1 VNFFELSI
9 FSVAMDFASFEKFD
23 GHPNSWWIFRKKV
36 AVQAIK
42 YDELHRSKCHD
53 IIRYAEILYRLK
65 GRKPAD
71 GSQDETF
78 LASMTSSRDTS
89 KKKSAQNLMYS
100 FLAMSSID
108 TCPGIVCSIDERSD
122 TCGSDLWI
130 QFLSAFEPR
139 PRSFIEIICSMLYK
153 FLACIVWLIILIF
166 QNVFLI
172 LSLILG
178 FVLLAI
184 EIVLQ
189 ILLAFVEA
197 LHILGIPRL
206 RQATLPR

>member
-1 VNFFELSI
+1 
-9 FSVAMDFASFEKFD
+9 MDFSFEKFD
-23 GHPNSWWIFRKKV
+23 GHPNNWWIFRKK
-36 AVQAIK
+36 AIVQAIK
-42 YDELHRSKCHD
+42 YDELHRTKCQD

-71 GSQDETF
+71 GSQDDTF
-78 LASMTSSRDTS
+78 LANMTSARDTG
-89 KKKSAQNLMYS
+89 KKKSAQNLVYS

-108 TCPGIVCSIDERSD
+108 TCPEIVCRIDERSD

-130 QFLSAFEPR
+130 QFLAAFEPR
-139 PRSFIEIICSMLYK
+139 PPSFFENMRSLLYK
-153 FLACIVWLIILIF
+153 ILASIIWLIILIF
-166 QNVFLI
+166 QNIFLI
-172 LSLILG
+172 LSLFLG

-189 ILLAFVEA
+189 IILAFVEA

>member
-1 VNFFELSI
+1 
-9 FSVAMDFASFEKFD
+9 MDLASFEKFD
-23 GHPNSWWIFRKKV
+23 GHPSSWWIFRKKV
-36 AVQAIK
+36 IVQAIK
-42 YDELHRSKCHD
+42 YDELHKTKCQD
-53 IIRYAEILYRLK
+53 IVRYAEILYRLK

-78 LASMTSSRDTS
+78 LANMTSLRDTS

-108 TCPGIVCSIDERSD
+108 SCPGIVCAVDERSES
-122 TCGSDLWI
+122 CGSDLWI
-130 QFLSAFEPR
+130 QFLAAFEPR
-139 PRSFIEIICSMLYK
+139 PPSFFEKIRSVIYKLFAFII
-153 FLACIVWLIILIF
+153 WLIILIL
-166 QNVFLI
+166 QNIFLI

-184 EIVLQ
+184 EIALQ

-206 RQATLPR
+206 RQGTLPR

>member
-1 VNFFELSI
+1 
-9 FSVAMDFASFEKFD
+9 MDFASFEKFD
-23 GHPNSWWIFRKKV
+23 GHSNSWWIFRKKV
-36 AVQAIK
+36 IVQAMK
-42 YDELHRSKCHD
+42 YDELHRTKCQD

-78 LASMTSSRDTS
+78 LANMTSSRDTS
-89 KKKSAQNLMYS
+89 KKRSAQNLIYS

-108 TCPGIVCSIDERSD
+108 TCPGIVCAVDERSD

-130 QFLSAFEPR
+130 EFLAAFEPR
-139 PRSFIEIICSMLYK
+139 PPSFFEKLRSMLYK
-153 FLACIVWLIILIF
+153 ILASIIWLVILMF

-197 LHILGIPRL
+197 LHILGVPRL
-206 RQATLPR
+206 RQNTLPR